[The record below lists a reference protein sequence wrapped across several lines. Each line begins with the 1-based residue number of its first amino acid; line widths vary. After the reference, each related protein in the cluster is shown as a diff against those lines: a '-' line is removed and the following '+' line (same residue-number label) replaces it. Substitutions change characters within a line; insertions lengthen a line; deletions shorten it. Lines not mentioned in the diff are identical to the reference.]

1 MTNHRNC
8 KIVFERIYMAE
19 TDTGELWIGRIKDGL
34 TDGDGRIFDKKFVEA
49 CLLKMYR
56 ESDLD
61 S

>member
-8 KIVFERIYMAE
+8 KIVFERIYVAE

-34 TDGDGRIFDKKFVEA
+34 PDGLGRIFKREFVEA
-49 CLLKMYR
+49 ILLKMYR
-56 ESDLD
+56 ETDLD